1 MNENTTRNID
11 ISEVNAAKLYNSLS
25 EQDKRMVNAMANMLS
40 AMIVTLAQT
49 GSTKENNQKEGEV
62 EHGQAYN
69 SLKE

>member
-1 MNENTTRNID
+1 MRKVNENTTRNID

-49 GSTKENNQKEGEV
+49 GSTKENN
-62 EHGQAYN
+62 
-69 SLKE
+69 

>member
-1 MNENTTRNID
+1 MTENTTRNID

-49 GSTKENNQKEGEV
+49 GSNKENN
-62 EHGQAYN
+62 
-69 SLKE
+69 